1 VFKQLL
7 SLWVLVGLIGGCGEP
22 PEPAVRSEP
31 EPVVSESVSPQTT
44 ARPIPQVDDTKPDN
58 TKPDNTKPD
67 NTKPEETKPDET
79 SPSDIV
85 RDELHGLPLD
95 LTFPDLPEV
104 PEAIKGPS
112 PPIEPE

>member
-1 VFKQLL
+1 MFKQLL

-22 PEPAVRSEP
+22 PEPAVRSKP
-31 EPVVSESVSPQTT
+31 EPVVSESVPPRTT
-44 ARPIPQVDDTKPDN
+44 VRPLPPVDDTKPDD
-58 TKPDNTKPD
+58 TKPD
-67 NTKPEETKPDET
+67 ETKPDET
-79 SPSDIV
+79 KPDEMPPSDAV

-95 LTFPDLPEV
+95 LTFPDLPKA

>member
-1 VFKQLL
+1 MFKQLL

-31 EPVVSESVSPQTT
+31 EPVVSESVSPRTT
-44 ARPIPQVDDTKPDN
+44 AQPIPPVDDTKPDDTKPSE
-58 TKPDNTKPD
+58 TKPD
-67 NTKPEETKPDET
+67 ETKPDET
-79 SPSDIV
+79 SPSDTV
-85 RDELHGLPLD
+85 RDELYGLPLD
-95 LTFPDLPEV
+95 HTFPDLPEV